1 MIFVSL
7 LFQLFDCYC
16 GCILIPGGAWVLID
30 LKTCLKAQ
38 QGSQVF
44 ASKNQILFVF
54 VSLSSCLFF
63 FNVCARLYQCVICT
77 LCISLSVSLFLS
89 TVNKKLDGIVT
100 WNIYIYIFHVPKI
113 DIRAQ
118 AKCTKRQEQGYFR
131 LFQAFTARN
140 VLVIRRPQMFSSA
153 DESLKDETHLLLF

>member
-44 ASKNQILFVF
+44 TSKNQILFVF

-63 FNVCARLYQCVICT
+63 FNVCARLYWCVICT

-100 WNIYIYIFHVPKI
+100 WNIYIYIYSMCQKQISEHKQN
-113 DIRAQ
+113 AQ
-118 AKCTKRQEQGYFR
+118 NDRNRGIFGYFR
-131 LFQAFTARN
+131 LS
-140 VLVIRRPQMFSSA
+140 PQEMCQ
-153 DESLKDETHLLLF
+153 

>member
-44 ASKNQILFVF
+44 TSKNQILFVF

-100 WNIYIYIFHVPKI
+100 WNIYIYIYIPCAKNRYQSTSKMHKTIGTGVFSAILGFHRK
-113 DIRAQ
+113 
-118 AKCTKRQEQGYFR
+118 KCASDQKASDVQQR
-131 LFQAFTARN
+131 
-140 VLVIRRPQMFSSA
+140 
-153 DESLKDETHLLLF
+153 